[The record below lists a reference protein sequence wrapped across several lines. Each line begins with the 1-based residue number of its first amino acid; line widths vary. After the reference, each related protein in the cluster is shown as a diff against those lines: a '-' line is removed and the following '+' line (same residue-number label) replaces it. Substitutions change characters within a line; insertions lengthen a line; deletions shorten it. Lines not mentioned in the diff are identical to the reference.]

1 MKTILIHGLGQTAGA
16 WNKTTE
22 LLPQE
27 DVLCP
32 ELSAFIGGGSYGELY
47 SGFSRYL
54 AVLALNYAADRPGS
68 VRGLALAA
76 PQFRMPKALLRFQ
89 GAVFRLM
96 PEKSFAGSGLTK
108 KQMISLTGDMAR
120 LDFTPSLAR
129 IECPVSI
136 ACGERDKA
144 NISAARELESILP
157 QARLTVIRGAGH
169 EINTEAPGETARFII
184 QALRR

>member
-16 WNKTTE
+16 WNKTAE

-27 DVLCP
+27 DMLCP

-54 AVLALNYAADRPGS
+54 DELGQPLFLCGLSLGAVLALNYAADRPGS

-120 LDFTPSLAR
+120 LDFTPSLGQDR
-129 IECPVSI
+129 MSRVNS
-136 ACGERDKA
+136 
-144 NISAARELESILP
+144 
-157 QARLTVIRGAGH
+157 
-169 EINTEAPGETARFII
+169 
-184 QALRR
+184 LRRARQSQHQRRAGTGKYPPAGTANGHQRRRT

>member
-54 AVLALNYAADRPGS
+54 DELGQPLFLCGLSLGAVLALNYAADVPARCGDWRSRLLSSVCRRLCSDSRERFSGS
-68 VRGLALAA
+68 CRRSRS
-76 PQFRMPKALLRFQ
+76 Q
-89 GAVFRLM
+89 
-96 PEKSFAGSGLTK
+96 
-108 KQMISLTGDMAR
+108 
-120 LDFTPSLAR
+120 
-129 IECPVSI
+129 
-136 ACGERDKA
+136 
-144 NISAARELESILP
+144 
-157 QARLTVIRGAGH
+157 
-169 EINTEAPGETARFII
+169 APGLPKSR
-184 QALRR
+184 

>member
-16 WNKTTE
+16 WNKTAE

-27 DVLCP
+27 DMLCP

-47 SGFSRYL
+47 SGFSGYL
-54 AVLALNYAADRPGS
+54 DELGQPLFLCGLSLGAVLALNYAIDRPGS

-96 PEKSFAGSGLTK
+96 PEKSTS
-108 KQMISLTGDMAR
+108 R
-120 LDFTPSLAR
+120 R
-129 IECPVSI
+129 
-136 ACGERDKA
+136 RW
-144 NISAARELESILP
+144 
-157 QARLTVIRGAGH
+157 
-169 EINTEAPGETARFII
+169 PG
-184 QALRR
+184 